1 MFRQNH
7 FDAYVVKVRNSA
19 EFLIGEEFIKR
30 NWKIR
35 KKLHPRSFRL
45 LRRRKRFVNKMAER
59 TIKTA
64 IVERRAE
71 WREKLVS
78 LINLTPGFFC
88 TGNYGTIKDA
98 LLGFAGKLPDIVLCN
113 FHFLDAN
120 EKKFVRALRKKYPNL
135 PILVLNFYDDGECI
149 FDTPPAEANNYLLKL
164 TLPAV
169 LVKNAQNG
177 KRGERAVFDKITTSI
192 IRLMNGFLP
201 SENIDC
207 QLTPHEARLLGLLV
221 EGHNYTT
228 AAKILNVSYNTVKFH
243 MRRVFQKLEV
253 NSKSAAVAKAMRY
266 RLIK

>member
-1 MFRQNH
+1 MT
-7 FDAYVVKVRNSA
+7 
-19 EFLIGEEFIKR
+19 
-30 NWKIR
+30 
-35 KKLHPRSFRL
+35 
-45 LRRRKRFVNKMAER
+45 ER
-59 TIKTA
+59 VIKTA
-64 IVERRAE
+64 IVERRTE

-120 EKKFVRALRKKYPNL
+120 EKKFVRAFRKKHPDL

-149 FDTPPAEANNYLLKL
+149 FDTPPAEGNNYLLKL

-177 KRGERAVFDKITTSI
+177 KRGETTVFDKITTSI
-192 IRLMNGFLP
+192 IRLMSGFLP
-201 SENIDC
+201 PENIDC

-228 AAKILNVSYNTVKFH
+228 AARILNVSYNTVKFH